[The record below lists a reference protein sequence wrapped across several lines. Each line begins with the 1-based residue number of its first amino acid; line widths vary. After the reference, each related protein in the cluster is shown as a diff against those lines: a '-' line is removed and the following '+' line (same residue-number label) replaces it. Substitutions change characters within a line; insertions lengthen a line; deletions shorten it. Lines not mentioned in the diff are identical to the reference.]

1 MCVCFSMFSVARL
14 LLVLLLLEISM
25 SLRRISRHDALRAR
39 QEWSDVVADLPQLQ
53 LQTVLLHQE
62 VCVRVR
68 LFIRPLLSNETL
80 EMVFINSETGKSD
93 TLIMRRNNTLL
104 WWYSSAGDQ
113 FFQPY
118 RTKVQMHE
126 ASAASQQ
133 AFWILRYDCFS
144 AQSGSAVSVSAHTHD
159 QTLVTASHTV
169 QHTEHEEPVPEAR
182 ITVDEQEK
190 RFTLVMKTQQIT
202 KISLCYKHSSAE
214 CVEIKHHGQ
223 IDPQERPAVNLSFPH
238 LVPCVCVQLW
248 FAGVDVKRKT
258 DCPLKERILP
268 HGGDVLSSSSV
279 ELYGSVLH
287 WKPLCPLDQSDP
299 SVSLC
304 WRIHAQD
311 PHCVPAPNGTLQGSN
326 LEYDV
331 SAVDKHPQ
339 TCVQVSLNS
348 SQRLFCPFQ
357 SESRSEWSVTLV
369 SGSLHLHLRLQS
381 DTDACFSAQLC
392 HRDGDVCVST
402 GPVVSR
408 TLTGGAVESEIS
420 VPLPFLSS
428 GLCVQVWRVD
438 LHGRRIICPDLVH
451 RRWGLLLG
459 SAVVLLLLLFC
470 VTLHLLDRSSSVLR
484 GSERRPLLLVCS
496 SSDARHVST
505 VCSLASGLQGE
516 LSMDVRLAQ
525 WAQCCQQ
532 SSLAQLGPVP
542 WLYGQTQSVQRAGG
556 LVLIAWSPD
565 AQQEYHRWRR
575 NTPEEAKPAAEVSS
589 ITAPEA
595 SSITA
600 PVFRAALSCLWTGI
614 HSNGHGQGFGLV
626 CFHDSSCTRIPK
638 PLRCVPKFCLPKDLS
653 SLIHQLSA
661 AGDGAGRCWTRLL
674 SKVLSFSASRRLAPR
689 LEAALS
695 LRDPLIPQTPQRR
708 VCRAN
713 TRGKHRRRSRAESV
727 CLCQKQSSESDP
739 AAEPHTPL
747 TS

>member
-1 MCVCFSMFSVARL
+1 MFSVPRL
-14 LLVLLLLEISM
+14 LLLLLLLEIST
-25 SLRRISRHDALRAR
+25 SLRKISRHNALRVR
-39 QEWSDVVADLPQLQ
+39 QEWSDVVADLPELQ
-53 LQTVLLHQE
+53 LQTVLLDQE

-68 LFIRPLLSNETL
+68 LSIRPLLSNETL
-80 EMVFINSETGKSD
+80 EIIFNNSEMETLD
-93 TLIMRRNNTLL
+93 TLTIRRKNTLL
-104 WWYSSAGDQ
+104 LWNSSAGDQ

-118 RTKVQMHE
+118 RTKLQMNE
-126 ASAASQQ
+126 ASAESQQ
-133 AFWILRYDCFS
+133 AFWILRYNCFS
-144 AQSGSAVSVSAHTHD
+144 AQSGSVVSVSAHRND
-159 QTLVTASHTV
+159 QPLITASHTV
-169 QHTEHEEPVPEAR
+169 QHTAKPEEPVPEAR

-190 RFTLVMKTQQIT
+190 RFSLLMKTQQIT

-223 IDPQERPAVNLSFPH
+223 VDPQERPTLNLSFPH

-248 FAGVDVKRKT
+248 FTGTDVKRKT
-258 DCPLKERILP
+258 ECPLKDRILP

-279 ELYGSVLH
+279 ELYGSVLL
-287 WKPLCPLDQSDP
+287 WKPLCPSDQSDP
-299 SVSLC
+299 SISLC
-304 WRIHAQD
+304 WRINAQD

-339 TCVQVSLNS
+339 MCVQVSLNS
-348 SQRLFCPFQ
+348 SRRLFCPFQ
-357 SESRSEWSVTLV
+357 SEGRSEWSVMLV
-369 SGSLHLHLRLQS
+369 SGSLHLHLQLKTN
-381 DTDACFSAQLC
+381 TDANFSAQLC
-392 HRDGDVCVST
+392 HRDGDMCASI

-408 TLTGGAVESEIS
+408 TVTGGAVESQIS
-420 VPLPFLSS
+420 VSLPFLSS

-459 SAVVLLLLLFC
+459 SAVVLLLLMFC
-470 VTLHLLDRSSSVLR
+470 VTLHLLDRSSSALR

-496 SSDARHVST
+496 SSDAQHVSA

-516 LSMDVRLAQ
+516 LCMDVRLAQ
-525 WAQCCQQ
+525 WAQCCQR

-556 LVLIAWSPD
+556 LVLIVWSPE

-575 NTPEEAKPAAEVSS
+575 NSAEEKKPAEATS

-614 HSNGHGQGFGLV
+614 HSDGRGRGFGLV
-626 CFHDSSCTRIPK
+626 CFQTLDSNSCIPK
-638 PLRCVPKFCLPKDLS
+638 PLRCVPKFCLPKDLPG
-653 SLIHQLSA
+653 LIHQLSA
-661 AGDGAGRCWTRLL
+661 AGDGARRCWTRLL
-674 SKVLSFSASRRLAPR
+674 SKVLSFSASRKLAPR

-695 LRDPLIPQTPQRR
+695 VRDPLIPQTPQGR
-708 VCRAN
+708 VRRAN
-713 TRGKHRRRSRAESV
+713 TRRKHRRRSRAGSV
-727 CLCQKQSSESDP
+727 CSCQKQSSESNP
-739 AAEPHTPL
+739 APHLTP
-747 TS
+747 